1 MPRYEGRPNEVLRVS
16 VVVTLASMAFIYWF
30 AQPDGRIFDYLLF
43 QHDLPAAALLLL
55 ILALLLLPGR
65 FRFDPNLLAL
75 AVARYRFMLAGA
87 VWLMLSLATLYLYQ
101 NHPMSMDEYAAWFQ
115 ATAFASGS
123 LVGRTPPE
131 LVNWVIPI
139 GFQGHFFVVS
149 HVTGEVASGYWP
161 GFALLLSPF
170 VWLGIPWAC
179 NPLIV
184 ACSMLMVGLVAR
196 DVVGEERARGW
207 AILLAL
213 ASPAFSLNGISFYS
227 MSAHLLFN
235 LVFVW
240 LLLDPSPRRVFLAA
254 VVGSFALVL
263 HNPLPHLLFA
273 LPWLGWLIF
282 RREGGMRNAVLIGFG
297 YLPLV
302 LLIGVGWVLSLDTL
316 RNTGQGVVGAVASAN
331 EWPWIVQV
339 IIGLARPFRFPNES
353 TLIFRAGGLI
363 KLWLWSS
370 PFLIVLA
377 VLAANRLPNRLL
389 KLMGA
394 SLLMTILGY
403 FLVPVSQGHGWG
415 DRYSHSA
422 WGVLPI
428 LAAAWICSVSTNGN
442 RSEALLPAVAKATL
456 LSLVMATGLR
466 AWQIGSFMS
475 DHMAQLP
482 PYPAAT
488 PAIVFVRAGYY
499 SMDLVQNDPWLRKQP
514 WIFASQGR
522 ISDVDLAK
530 RLLPGG
536 CVYSNN
542 KHGWTYSAHSDNR
555 IWSSDT
561 TSPLPLC

>member
-1 MPRYEGRPNEVLRVS
+1 MAVYEDGRGGMLRAS
-16 VVVTLASMAFIYWF
+16 VTITLAAMAFIYWF
-30 AQPDGRIFDYLLF
+30 AQPDGRIFDHLLF

-65 FRFDPNLLAL
+65 FRFDANQLAL
-75 AVARYRFMLAGA
+75 AVARYRFLVAGA
-87 VWLMLSLATLYLYQ
+87 VWLLLCQGTLYLYH
-101 NHPMSMDEYAAWFQ
+101 NHPLSMDEYAGWFQ
-115 ATAFASGS
+115 ATAFANGS
-123 LVGRTPPE
+123 LAGRVPPE
-131 LVNWVIPI
+131 LANWVIPT
-139 GFQGHFFVVS
+139 GFQGHFFVVN
-149 HVTGEVASGYWP
+149 HVTGELASAYWP

-184 ACSMLMVGLVAR
+184 ASSLLLVGQVAR

-213 ASPAFSLNGISFYS
+213 ASPALTLNGVSFYS
-227 MSAHLLFN
+227 MPAHLLFN
-235 LVFVW
+235 LIFVW
-240 LLLDPSPRRVFLAA
+240 LLLSPSPRRVFLAG

-263 HNPLPHLLFA
+263 HNPFPHLLFA

-282 RREGGMRNAVLIGFG
+282 RREGGVRNAMLLGCG
-297 YLPLV
+297 YLPLI
-302 LLIGVGWVLSLDTL
+302 LLIGVGWILSLDAL
-316 RNTGQGVVGAVASAN
+316 RNSGQVAVSAAASAS
-331 EWPWIVQV
+331 ESPWIVRMTM
-339 IIGLARPFRFPNES
+339 GLTRPFRFPNES
-353 TLIFRAGGLI
+353 TIVFRVGGLI

-394 SLLMTILGY
+394 SLLITILGY

-428 LAAAWICSVSTNGN
+428 LAAAWICSVSANGKH
-442 RSEALLPAVAKATL
+442 SEALLPAVAKAAL
-456 LSLVMATGLR
+456 LSLLMATGLR

-499 SMDLVQNDPWLRKQP
+499 AMDLVQNDPWLRTQP

-522 ISDVDLAK
+522 VADIDLAK

-542 KHGWTYSAHSDNR
+542 KHGWSYYVKGT
-555 IWSSDT
+555 SSDP
-561 TSPLPLC
+561 SSGAASDLNRC